1 MDNKIKSKLSFYGII
16 SAIAF
21 IYLILT
27 NNPGVSFPIFF
38 VIQFAVLFFI
48 AKNNEDVINVKGL
61 LLMIPIFI
69 ISLKNFISANDM
81 FIPINLIAITF
92 LYSVMFL
99 LLGNE
104 LNLLKLNISG
114 IFKTIVNIFEPFI
127 NFIVPFKWITERTK
141 NTEKN
146 ILVKRIILGVA
157 VSIPSV
163 VFLVMM
169 LSQADLVFYNNFII
183 FNDWIKRLFDFI
195 NIFKIIIG
203 AFAGL
208 YLFGHLYS
216 VFIKEDNGMKMIIN
230 KTNDANKI
238 KGDVIVFNILLMSI
252 LTVYSI
258 FIVIQFKYLFSGGTL
273 PNGLNYSE
281 YARRGFFELV
291 FLSVLNIALILL
303 TTYLLKDKIYEDKNK
318 WALFTKLML
327 VYLCVITGILLISSY
342 YRMSLYDSAYGF
354 TRLRVLVYIFLIFEA
369 IGLIVTLIYIVRH
382 NFNIL
387 IVYAAIGLA
396 FYLTL
401 NLVKIDEIIAKRNVD
416 MYLSGRAEEVDI
428 DYLFSLSPDA
438 LPQIMRLTDSNVQY
452 VTRIKTINHLKEM
465 SVYYAQMENNWQSY
479 NLSIER
485 NKSLLEERNPAH
497 WEQNNGKN

>member
-1 MDNKIKSKLSFYGII
+1 
-16 SAIAF
+16 
-21 IYLILT
+21 
-27 NNPGVSFPIFF
+27 
-38 VIQFAVLFFI
+38 
-48 AKNNEDVINVKGL
+48 
-61 LLMIPIFI
+61 
-69 ISLKNFISANDM
+69 
-81 FIPINLIAITF
+81 
-92 LYSVMFL
+92 
-99 LLGNE
+99 
-104 LNLLKLNISG
+104 LNISG

-157 VSIPSV
+157 ISIPSV

-438 LPQIMRLTDSNVQY
+438 
-452 VTRIKTINHLKEM
+452 
-465 SVYYAQMENNWQSY
+465 
-479 NLSIER
+479 
-485 NKSLLEERNPAH
+485 
-497 WEQNNGKN
+497 

>member
-1 MDNKIKSKLSFYGII
+1 MDNKIKSELSFYGII

-38 VIQFAVLFFI
+38 VIQFAVLYFI
-48 AKNNEDVINVKGL
+48 AKNSEDVINAKGL

-81 FIPINLIAITF
+81 FIPINLLAIIF
-92 LYSVMFL
+92 LYSLMFL
-99 LLGNE
+99 LLANE

-114 IFKTIVNIFEPFI
+114 ILKTIVNVFEPFI
-127 NFIVPFKWITERTK
+127 NFIVPFKWMAERTK
-141 NTEKN
+141 NKRKN
-146 ILVKRIILGVA
+146 ILVKRILIGVA

-163 VFLVMM
+163 IFLVMM
-169 LSQADLVFYNNFII
+169 LSNADLVFYNNFII

-195 NIFKIIIG
+195 NIFKIVIG

-216 VFIKEDNGMKMIIN
+216 VFIKDDKTENMIN
-230 KTNDANKI
+230 DKTDGTKI

-252 LTVYSI
+252 LVIYTI
-258 FIVIQFKYLFSGGTL
+258 FIAIQFKYLFSGGIL

-303 TTYLLKDKIYEDKNK
+303 TTYLLRHKIYEDKNK

-327 VYLCVITGILLISSY
+327 IYLCVITGILLISSY
-342 YRMSLYDSAYGF
+342 YRMYLYDSAYGF
-354 TRLRVLVYIFLIFEA
+354 TRLRVMVYIFLIFEA
-369 IGLIVTLIYIVRH
+369 IGLLATLVYIVRH

-387 IVYAAIGLA
+387 TVYAAIFLV

-416 MYLSGRAEEVDI
+416 MYLSSQAEDIDI
-428 DYLFSLSPDA
+428 DYLMTLSPDA

-452 VTRIKTINHLKEM
+452 VTRIKTINYLKDM
-465 SVYYAQMENNWQSY
+465 SVYYAQMKNNWQSY

-485 NKSLLEERNPAH
+485 NKSLLEENMSR
-497 WEQNNGKN
+497 WIYK